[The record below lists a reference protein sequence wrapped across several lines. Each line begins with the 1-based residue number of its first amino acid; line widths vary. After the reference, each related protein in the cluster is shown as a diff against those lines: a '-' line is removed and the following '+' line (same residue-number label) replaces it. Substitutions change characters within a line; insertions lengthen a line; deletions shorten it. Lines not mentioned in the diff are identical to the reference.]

1 MSLSSPASADDNPIL
16 LPLLARLQA
25 AEGPCKLH
33 ELMTQL
39 QADGLLPRGQAGDD
53 LGLFRTNF
61 LLMNGLY
68 QLQGLLSRQG
78 DWLAVSPLDLH
89 IDVGQV
95 SRGSLQ
101 ATDPL
106 RDYYLD
112 WQNLWQTDEAEV
124 TALLAGFW
132 QAFCRQVE
140 PAARLAALAVLELP
154 QSASQAD
161 IRRRWKALALAHHP
175 DRGGEVG
182 RFQAIELAWRTLRD

>member
-1 MSLSSPASADDNPIL
+1 MPLFAADDNPLL
-16 LPLLARLQA
+16 LPLLTRLQA

-39 QADGLLPRGQAGDD
+39 QAEGVLPPGQAGDD

-68 QLQGLLSRQG
+68 QLQGWLGRQG
-78 DWLAVSPLDLH
+78 DWLAVTPLALR
-89 IDVGQV
+89 IVPGQV
-95 SRGSLQ
+95 QPGSLL
-101 ATDPL
+101 APDPL

-112 WQNLWQTDEAEV
+112 WQNLWQTEAAEV
-124 TALLAGFW
+124 EALLAGFW
-132 QAFCRQVE
+132 QAFCKQVE
-140 PAARLAALAVLELP
+140 PAARLAALAVLDLP
-154 QSASQAD
+154 ETASQAD

-182 RFQAIELAWRTLRD
+182 CFQAIELAWRTLRD

>member
-1 MSLSSPASADDNPIL
+1 MSSCPAAPADDNPLL
-16 LPLLARLQA
+16 LPLLARLQGA
-25 AEGPCKLH
+25 DAPCKLH
-33 ELMTQL
+33 ELMSAL
-39 QADGLLPRGQAGDD
+39 QAEGLLPRGQPGDA

-68 QLQGLLSRQG
+68 LLQQLLYGQG
-78 DWLAVSPLDLH
+78 DWLAVHPLDLH
-89 IDVGQV
+89 IARGQAGL
-95 SRGSLQ
+95 SGLQ
-101 ATDPL
+101 APDPL

-112 WQNLWQTDEAEV
+112 WQNLWQTEEAEV

-140 PAARLAALAVLELP
+140 PAARQAALAVLALP
-154 QSASQAD
+154 PSASQAD
-161 IRRRWKALALAHHP
+161 IRRRWKVLALAHHP

>member
-1 MSLSSPASADDNPIL
+1 MSDCSPAPAVDNPLL
-16 LPLLARLQA
+16 LPLLTRLQGA
-25 AEGPCKLH
+25 SGPCKLH
-33 ELMTQL
+33 ELMAEL
-39 QADGLLPRGQAGDD
+39 QADGLLPRGLPGDD

-68 QLQGLLSRQG
+68 QLQGWLCRQG

-95 SRGSLQ
+95 SRGGLL
-101 ATDPL
+101 APDPL

-112 WQNLWQTDEAEV
+112 WQNLWQTEAAEV
-124 TALLAGFW
+124 QALLASFW

-140 PAARLAALAVLELP
+140 PAARQAALTVLALP
-154 QSASQAD
+154 ASASQAD
-161 IRRRWKALALAHHP
+161 IRRRWKALALRHHP
-175 DRGGEVG
+175 DRGGELA

>member
-1 MSLSSPASADDNPIL
+1 MSLSSPASADDNPLL

-39 QADGLLPRGQAGDD
+39 QADGLLPRGLPGDD

-68 QLQGLLSRQG
+68 QLQGWLCRQG

-95 SRGSLQ
+95 SRGGLL
-101 ATDPL
+101 APDPL

-112 WQNLWQTDEAEV
+112 WQNLWQTEAAEV
-124 TALLAGFW
+124 QALLASFW

-140 PAARLAALAVLELP
+140 PAARQAALTVLALP
-154 QSASQAD
+154 ASASQAD
-161 IRRRWKALALAHHP
+161 IRRRWKALALRHHP
-175 DRGGEVG
+175 DRGGELA

>member
-1 MSLSSPASADDNPIL
+1 MCPPVPSFADDNPLL

-25 AEGPCKLH
+25 AAGPCKLH

-39 QADGLLPRGQAGDD
+39 QAEGLLPQGLAGDA

-78 DWLAVSPLDLH
+78 AWLAVSPLDLRIEPGGAVH
-89 IDVGQV
+89 GGLLAPD
-95 SRGSLQ
+95 S
-101 ATDPL
+101 L

-112 WQNLWQTDEAEV
+112 WQNLWQTEAVEV
-124 TALLAGFW
+124 EALLAGFW
-132 QAFCRQVE
+132 QAFCRRVA

-154 QSASQAD
+154 ETASQAD

-175 DRGGEVG
+175 DRGGELA